1 MSGLAAF
8 HFLRPWWLLA
18 LLPAGLIIWRLLQRT
33 DRTALWRNLVAP
45 HLLDHLLIGGQQ
57 RRQTLAPIGLLGLT
71 WATVIV
77 ALAGPA
83 WQNEPAPFAEER
95 AALVIAL
102 KVAPSMLAQDVLPS
116 RLERAVHKIGDLVAR
131 RPGALTALVAYA
143 GSAHRV
149 MPLTRDGK
157 IIAQFAAE
165 LTPEIMPREGDDPL
179 AAIDLALNELKRV
192 EIPGSVLLITD
203 GLPADLDSAVAE
215 RAQVAGISLHVL
227 AVATGPEVTPPP
239 GSPPAPALDR
249 EVGRAVSRALSAS
262 WTEVSVDD
270 SDVATL
276 ENAFETRIAQVAS
289 EESQWR
295 DAGYLL
301 LPLIICLALIWFR
314 RGWRLEV
321 A

>member
-1 MSGLAAF
+1 M
-8 HFLRPWWLLA
+8 
-18 LLPAGLIIWRLLQRT
+18 QRA
-33 DRTALWRNLVAP
+33 DRNALWRNLVAP

-57 RRQTLAPIGLLGLT
+57 QRQTLAPVWLLGLT
-71 WATVIV
+71 WATIII

-83 WQNEPAPFAEER
+83 WQHEPAPFAEER

-102 KVAPSMLAQDVLPS
+102 KAAPSMLAQDVLPS
-116 RLERAVHKIGDLVAR
+116 RLERAVHKIGDLVER
-131 RPGALTALVAYA
+131 RPGALTALIAYA

-165 LTPEIMPREGDDPL
+165 LTPEIMPRDGDDPL
-179 AAIDLALNELKRV
+179 AAIDLALNEFERAAV
-192 EIPGSVLLITD
+192 PGSVLLITD
-203 GLPADLDSAVAE
+203 GLPADSDSSVAE
-215 RAQVAGISLHVL
+215 RAQAAGISLHVL
-227 AVATGPEVTPPP
+227 AVAAGPEVAPPP

-249 EVGRAVSRALSAS
+249 EAGQAASRALGAS

-270 SDVATL
+270 SDVAAL
-276 ENAFETRIAQVAS
+276 ERAFETRIAQAES

-301 LPLIICLALIWFR
+301 LPLIVCFALVWFR